1 MDTLV
6 ELDARAISVINA
18 LLQQR
23 LARNRWHAQQM
34 IEERRVFFGKYCI
47 SNIGEMVSE
56 VVPLRIAASPERRE
70 TVRCSNL
77 SYAMQKFRFS
87 ARGRIAVDLG
97 MTEGE
102 CTKILL
108 ENGIRRVFA
117 INVEGEPDSS
127 LAEDS
132 RVSILQG
139 VNLRHLHRGFLPF
152 PLSAIIVDSKVARVG
167 ELLQHIQR
175 FASPSC
181 WLLAFI
187 YPEVEYPDE
196 VYLSLKDKQVDRALM
211 RRISMEVKQHI
222 EGLGSW
228 RVLGALPSPYIAA
241 EQSVRSIVLA
251 AEHLTI

>member
-23 LARNRWHAQQM
+23 LARNRWHAQQL
-34 IEERRVFFGKYCI
+34 IEERRVFFGKHCI
-47 SNIGEMVSE
+47 SDIGEMVSE
-56 VVPLRIAASPERRE
+56 AVPLRIAASPMEHE
-70 TVRCSNL
+70 TSCCSNL

-117 INVEGEPDSS
+117 INVGGEPDLSIMS
-127 LAEDS
+127 DS
-132 RVSILQG
+132 RVSILQDID
-139 VNLRHLHRGFLPF
+139 LRHLHRGFLPF
-152 PLSAIIVDSKVARVG
+152 PLSAIIVDSKSAKVN

-181 WLLAFI
+181 WLLIFI
-187 YPEVEYPDE
+187 YPEIEYPEE
-196 VYLSLKDKQVDRALM
+196 VYMSLKDKQADRTLM
-211 RRISMEVKQHI
+211 RRIAMEAKQHI

-228 RVLGALPSPYIAA
+228 RVLGALLSPYISA
-241 EQSVRSIVLA
+241 EQSVRSIILG
-251 AEHLTI
+251 AEHLTL